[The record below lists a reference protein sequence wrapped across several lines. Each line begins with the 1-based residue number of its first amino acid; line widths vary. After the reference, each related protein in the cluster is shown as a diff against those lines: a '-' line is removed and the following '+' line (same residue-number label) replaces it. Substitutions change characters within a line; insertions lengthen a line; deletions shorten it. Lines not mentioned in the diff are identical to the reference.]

1 MNLLKNRFKCIVAL
15 LLLSCLQLMASES
28 NKLYIPDL
36 IAFKEKTMSLPVYMN
51 NTAEITAVQFTL
63 ETPFKFPSLGTG
75 VLTDRKD
82 DHQIVVKEMSD
93 RNYMVMIYS
102 PQNAMIKGNS
112 GQLMFLDV
120 TIPSTVIE
128 GESYNMIL
136 KDVILSAKDGT
147 NVVTEYSTGAIS
159 IAKSPDLT
167 VSDVKVDKNSY
178 VPGESMAVSWNVMNI
193 GARTTDGGW
202 KEQIYLQNADNSKLL
217 GTIYHDSKLGA
228 GASVSGQASI
238 VLPEIIGID
247 GQTSVMV
254 KLVPNADA
262 GERPESLGNN
272 MANSST
278 ITVARRLILSVPD
291 YAVDENTVAVRCKLS
306 RSGNVANAETYTI
319 TNHNNSRITLPTKV
333 TIEKNQSGVVFYANL
348 IDNDLL
354 DADSIAKI
362 TVKGDFYP
370 EIADTII
377 IEDNELA
384 ELELSLD
391 ADSVV
396 EGGQVALTI
405 KTNRVTNTPV
415 VVNLTSDSEDHF
427 SFPEN
432 IVIPAGE
439 SSVTV
444 NISTIDDST
453 PNLTIDATVVASAAK
468 HKNGYGDL
476 LIGDNDI
483 PDIELDF
490 SVDKISESNG
500 IYAISATLRRT
511 NLTNSKI
518 IVELSDDSNGRI
530 YYSTKKIE
538 LASGVQEATFNLG
551 AIDNAL
557 VDGDQEVT
565 VVAAVYISSCNCSTT
580 GTSKGVVARKVTILD
595 NDGASLALKAST
607 TAAIEGKELTL
618 TVSRNTSTDADLAV
632 TITSDSDDMLAYEK
646 NVIIPAGKSSVDVVV
661 NVLSN
666 DVSGDSKTI
675 MFTAESDGYTNG
687 LCYMMLTDQTLP
699 DAEIVKISVD
709 STEIELGKSVALSI
723 DITNTG
729 AIAMAD
735 CPVAVFVNGA
745 SSPTKT
751 FYVNKAIEVGETVTV
766 TTKLDFTEN
775 IGTYSIK
782 AQVNY
787 NKPVTELTYNNN
799 HSEVVKVKVLPNF
812 SATVTTDKTVYKQGE
827 TVTINGVVTG
837 SAVANANVEVYLINN
852 SARQTLSATADADG
866 KFTVTY
872 TPYALQSGHFVVG
885 ACFPGENS
893 YAEQAAFDVYGLK
906 RASNDYIK
914 CDIIVD
920 EPYKGTIKLTNPGQL
935 DLTNVK
941 VELLSVPENYTITF
955 DQLSNITGGQTVN
968 LGYTL
973 IGNSESAGTDWELIK
988 ARITTAEGVTLDL
1001 TLYCYCRVAKGQLK
1015 ANVSSINTTMT
1026 KGSTREYSV
1035 TITNIG
1041 KGETG
1046 KISVS
1051 LPNVGWMKTVTPI
1064 EMASLNSNE
1073 STNIIFS
1080 LTPTDDMQLNV
1091 PITGTIGINCE
1102 NGKGIPLNYS
1112 IEPVSESTGTL
1123 IVDVCDEYTYNTTEA
1138 PHVSGAGVVIKHPVT
1153 NAIVA
1158 QGTTDENGLYTI
1170 ELPEGYYNISV
1181 TESKHDSYN
1190 NTILIDPGKDN
1201 KYVVN
1206 ISFQAI
1212 SVDWDVVET
1221 EVEDRYEI
1229 VTTVKYESNVPMPV
1243 VIMDLPEKID
1253 GDNMAFG
1260 ETIVINCTLTN
1271 KGLIT
1276 AQDIKLVLP
1285 EDNQEW
1291 HFEALSHNEPFDLA
1305 PQQSVNI
1312 PIAITRLKKGE
1323 LSILKYSTKAQNIAE
1338 NFNACMAH
1346 IDATYGWL
1354 CGHELKNNK
1363 AAARM
1368 AMKMCAYAATGAVI
1382 FDFISQFVGSG
1393 VGVNLNPPIPPIGP
1407 MPDDDKKYKGDEDK
1421 NPPVETGKS
1430 FSICDPCDAETAEKL
1445 INLFEGM
1452 TYLGVVGEHLTEFA
1466 ELSQE
1471 IVEAPDKEKDITKK
1485 YLLKKVVSALAETF
1499 EIPISK
1505 DGIKDKGI
1513 DIVLD
1518 KIGASDKLDEETVD
1532 CLKNLIK
1539 AVEISTEECT
1549 EDGKNGTDAKEK
1561 ILSIK
1566 TLSNKSWQDNYRIVG
1581 KKYVQYLKAFD
1592 AICLEL
1598 FGDDVW
1604 YNEAFLESEKFIDF
1618 LIVNEE
1624 VTLEEALAVKPENV
1638 TNKQVALLLERIDNF
1653 ANGVDDGNVVNLD
1666 IIDKLSNEMD
1676 ALNEDAINAG
1686 YKSLSDQFIE
1696 AYDVCIQ
1703 NFEDM
1708 SSNSVCAS
1716 VTLQFEQSMVMT
1728 RQAFRGTLTVFN
1740 GHKTLPMTNV
1750 KLNLEV
1756 RDEDGNL
1763 ATSQEMEINAET
1775 LDAFAGELSL
1785 TSGWSL
1791 EANKTGVATVLF
1803 IPSKYAAPTEAKDY
1817 SFGGTLTYID
1827 PFTGYEVTRDL
1838 YPVTLTVKPSPNLDM
1853 TYFMQRDILGDDA
1866 LTADVVEPSVPAEF
1880 ALLINNVGYGDAENV
1895 VMTTK
1900 QPEIIGNEKGRLI
1913 DFELLSSQLNGKE
1926 HTLALGGSVATEFGT
1941 IPAHS
1946 TAYAQWWL
1954 QSPSLG
1960 HFSEYDIKATHVTS
1974 YGNKDLSLLNNVTI
1988 HELIR
1993 SLRFGANEDDSMV
2006 GFLVNDIED
2015 AKDLPDMLYKSD
2027 GSILPVAQSG
2037 TTLINKNNDTEYTLS
2052 VTANEA
2058 GWVYGSVLDPTLG
2071 NQEIVSVVRDSD
2083 GSTINVRNFW
2093 QTDRTLLDGKEPL
2106 YEYRIHFADTIGAPS
2121 ESYTIVFSPKPKVQ
2135 LAVDSY
2141 SGVPVD
2147 LATSP
2152 VETVTVKFNKAIKPE
2167 TFTHED
2173 VSLSVQGVKQDVSV
2187 VSVEAINDREF
2198 NLNLSQLAAGDGY
2211 YVLTVHTSG
2220 IEDAEGFAGKNGKTA
2235 SWVMFLSGKVQLAV
2249 NTQPVGAGL
2258 VTVLQPGA
2266 ERPDS
2271 VVSGVYTLDYEKSV
2285 ALSAIANE
2293 GYKFLSWTVD
2303 GESVGTEKDLTRVLT
2318 GHETITTNFEAIQYQ
2333 VDIISE
2339 QGIVSGGNS
2348 AIYKYGTAI
2357 TLTVEP
2363 IDGYEFVC
2371 WSVDGEEV
2379 YDKTLMVTV
2388 KSDMTIVANCSKIAT
2403 TRLRYNLAKGW
2414 NWMSVN
2420 VGCKDLNNLP
2430 ALLAPIGSM
2439 ATVFEG
2445 KDAGLTYNYEW
2456 IGDLTSVNPNSMYR
2470 MNTKIKNSLNI
2481 EGVPVDPSSSTI
2493 TINPGWNWIGYTPT
2507 EELSLDAALS
2517 SLAISEGD
2525 IIKSQSV
2532 FAVYDGTVWVGNLKT
2547 LKPGL
2552 GYQYYSDVTKSF
2564 NYATSQNDVVSEISI
2579 DLGNEEMAN
2588 SRWSCDLHQY
2598 PDNMATLAKIENADG
2613 GQYEIGVFVDG
2624 VCRGISTQVDSLYHI
2639 MIYGDEPVELS
2650 FKILDVI
2657 NDIEYKA
2664 VENYNFNS
2672 GAIGTISSPMLLNI
2686 DENSGI
2692 YGVNTDNVM
2701 LYPNPAKELI
2711 YIKGIKDVKTLT
2723 ITDSRGTQHIRMH
2736 NPEISSGVN
2745 VSTIPVGVYIMTIET
2760 DTQVIH
2766 KRFVRMGNQ

>member
-63 ETPFKFPSLGTG
+63 ETPFKFLSLGTG

-102 PQNAMIKGNS
+102 PQNTMIKGNS

-178 VPGESMAVSWNVMNI
+178 VPGESMAVSWNVKNI

-291 YAVDENTVAVRCKLS
+291 YAVDENTVAVRCKLL

-405 KTNRVTNTPV
+405 KTNRVTNTLV

-490 SVDKISESNG
+490 SADKISESNG

-661 NVLSN
+661 KVLSN

-709 STEIELGKSVALSI
+709 STEIELGKLVALSI

-799 HSEVVKVKVLPNF
+799 HSDVVKVKVLPNF

-935 DLTNVK
+935 DLTGVK

-1001 TLYCYCRVAKGQLK
+1001 ALYCYCRVAKGKLK

-1035 TITNIG
+1035 TVTNIG

-1064 EMASLNSNE
+1064 DMASLNSNE
-1073 STNIIFS
+1073 STTIIFS
-1080 LTPTDDMQLNV
+1080 LMPTDDMQLNV
-1091 PITGTIGINCE
+1091 PVTGTIGINCE
-1102 NGKGIPLNYS
+1102 NGDGIPLNYK

-1123 IVDVCDEYTYNTTEA
+1123 VVDVCDEYTYNTTEA

-1181 TESKHDSYN
+1181 TESNHETYN
-1190 NTILIDPGKDN
+1190 NRILIDPGKDN

-1229 VTTVKYESNVPMPV
+1229 VTTVKYETNVPMPV

-1276 AQDIKLVLP
+1276 AQNMNLILP
-1285 EDNQEW
+1285 EDIQEW
-1291 HFEALSHNEPFDLA
+1291 HFEALSHNVPFDLA

-1312 PIAITRLKKGE
+1312 PIAITRLKKSE
-1323 LSILKYSTKAQNIAE
+1323 LSVLNYSPKSKNIAE
-1338 NFNACMAH
+1338 YYGDCWAH
-1346 IDATYGWL
+1346 VKDTYEWM
-1354 CGHELKNNK
+1354 CGEELKNN
-1363 AAARM
+1363 AAVERM
-1368 AMKMCAYAATGAVI
+1368 AMKLCAYAATGAVI
-1382 FDFISQFVGSG
+1382 YDVISQLVGSG
-1393 VGVNLNPPIPPIGP
+1393 AGSNLGNITPPVDIT
-1407 MPDDDKKYKGDEDK
+1407 DDKVFGE
-1421 NPPVETGKS
+1421 NQTNTVATGRN
-1430 FSICDPCDAETAEKL
+1430 FNICDTCDAQMGEEL
-1445 INLFEGM
+1445 LNL
-1452 TYLGVVGEHLTEFA
+1452 V
-1466 ELSQE
+1466 
-1471 IVEAPDKEKDITKK
+1471 
-1485 YLLKKVVSALAETF
+1485 
-1499 EIPISK
+1499 ISK
-1505 DGIKDKGI
+1505 TP
-1513 DIVLD
+1513 L
-1518 KIGASDKLDEETVD
+1518 KIFD
-1532 CLKNLIK
+1532 
-1539 AVEISTEECT
+1539 
-1549 EDGKNGTDAKEK
+1549 EK
-1561 ILSIK
+1561 ITEASKMAQETRDKPQKETITIRKSLYEKFREYLSELNENLQEKARERIEKRLNDYVDEKIPQGSELIGELKDVIKVIEITSKDCPKDSVNTKMK
-1566 TLSNKSWQDNYRIVG
+1566 TLSIQPLSKKSWQDNYRTVG

-1598 FGDDVW
+1598 FGDDIW
-1604 YNEAFLESEKFIDF
+1604 YNEGLFTSDNLFKYILNNDDVILEQ
-1618 LIVNEE
+1618 
-1624 VTLEEALAVKPENV
+1624 ALAVKPENI
-1638 TNKQVALLLERIDNF
+1638 TNEQVALLLERIYNF
-1653 ANGVDDGNVVNLD
+1653 KGNNTINLD
-1666 IIDKLSNEMD
+1666 VIDEKINEINI
-1676 ALNEDAINAG
+1676 LNKEAVNAG
-1686 YKSLSDQFIE
+1686 FESLTDQFTD
-1696 AYDVCIQ
+1696 AYEICIQ

-1740 GHKTLPMTNV
+1740 GHETLPMTNV

-1763 ATSQEMEINAET
+1763 TTSREMEINAET

-1900 QPEIIGNEKGRLI
+1900 QPEIIENEKGLLI

-1954 QSPSLG
+1954 QSSLLG

-2271 VVSGVYTLDYEKSV
+2271 VVSGGYTLDYEKSV

-2318 GHETITTNFEAIQYQ
+2318 GHETITANFEAIQYQ

-2357 TLTVEP
+2357 TLIVEP

-2388 KSDMTIVANCSKIAT
+2388 KSDMTIVANCRKIAT
-2403 TRLRYNLAKGW
+2403 TRLKYNLAKGW

-2564 NYATSQNDVVSEISI
+2564 NYAALQNDVVSEISI

-2723 ITDSRGTQHIRMH
+2723 ITDCRGTQHIRMH

>member
-63 ETPFKFPSLGTG
+63 ETPFKFLSLGTG

-102 PQNAMIKGNS
+102 PQNTMIKGNS

-178 VPGESMAVSWNVMNI
+178 VPGESMAVSWNVKNI

-766 TTKLDFTEN
+766 TKKLDFTEN

-866 KFTVTY
+866 KFTITY

-906 RASNDYIK
+906 RASNDYISH
-914 CDIIVD
+914 DITVGEQI
-920 EPYKGTIKLTNPGQL
+920 KGSIGLNNPGQL
-935 DLTNVK
+935 DLTGVN

-1001 TLYCYCRVAKGQLK
+1001 TLYCYCRVAKGKLL
-1015 ANVSSINTTMT
+1015 VSETSINTTMAKGHT
-1026 KGSTREYSV
+1026 REYPITINNVGKGST
-1035 TITNIG
+1035 
-1041 KGETG
+1041 G
-1046 KISVS
+1046 KITVS
-1051 LPNVGWMKTVTPI
+1051 IPEWMKTVTPV
-1064 EMASLNSNE
+1064 EMSALETGE
-1073 STNIIFS
+1073 SATIILS
-1080 LTPTDDMQLNV
+1080 LTPTEDMILNMAR
-1091 PITGTIGINCE
+1091 TGNIGINCE
-1102 NGKGIPLNYS
+1102 NGDGVSVSYNI
-1112 IEPVSESTGTL
+1112 ITVSETTGTL
-1123 IVDVCDEYTYNTTEA
+1123 VVDVCDEYTYNTTEA
-1138 PHVSGAGVVIKHPVT
+1138 PHVSGAGVVIKHPTT

-1181 TESKHDSYN
+1181 TESNHDSYN

-1201 KYVVN
+1201 NHEVF
-1206 ISFQAI
+1206 ISFNAI
-1212 SVDWDVVET
+1212 TYSWDVVET
-1221 EVEDRYEI
+1221 EVEDEYEI
-1229 VTTVKYESNVPMPV
+1229 ETTVKYETNVPAPV
-1243 VIMDLPEKID
+1243 IVVDFPENLLDKTQIA
-1253 GDNMAFG
+1253 N
-1260 ETIVINCTLTN
+1260 VVVTN
-1271 KGLIT
+1271 KGLLS
-1276 AQDIKLVLP
+1276 AYDIGLSISTTDPENYRIEVLG
-1285 EDNQEW
+1285 EY
-1291 HFEALSHNEPFDLA
+1291 
-1305 PQQSVNI
+1305 
-1312 PIAITRLKKGE
+1312 PIAEIRPQE
-1323 LSILKYSTKAQNIAE
+1323 SIVIPLMVTVNTSQTYNVKAN
-1338 NFNACMAH
+1338 
-1346 IDATYGWL
+1346 D
-1354 CGHELKNNK
+1354 
-1363 AAARM
+1363 
-1368 AMKMCAYAATGAVI
+1368 
-1382 FDFISQFVGSG
+1382 IS
-1393 VGVNLNPPIPPIGP
+1393 
-1407 MPDDDKKYKGDEDK
+1407 
-1421 NPPVETGKS
+1421 GKS
-1430 FSICDPCDAETAEKL
+1430 FINRLTAKSTNEEKCVCSIAYFFYEVKECVDGNWIDVLKSFKWVKCEGDCGSNVKLPQIIIKPGEGQPTKPIKPINPPSPPNAPITVPDDEDVQDIPYIKPIIIDGCVTECVKGLLDAAKGCLDAANGCLNPADKLDLLGCAKDVIPPCYEAIKKKSISKGIDCILGGAGCVPGPIGCAAGIIGCIKGLGEGIYTCVKNLDKDKVSTKSVTTKSKGFTSISDPVMADYLMLAANQLELLYTNYNLIFGDSLWFDVKGESIYKVANYIHNNTDNVGYILLSEDRYGYKPENISNEQFDLFINRINNTTSFVSGVEISGNNFIDIDELIFTQSLMMENEEKAVEYGFADFNEMCDT
-1445 INLFEGM
+1445 INS
-1452 TYLGVVGEHLTEFA
+1452 YY
-1466 ELSQE
+1466 
-1471 IVEAPDKEKDITKK
+1471 K
-1485 YLLKKVVSALAETF
+1485 YLLDNA
-1499 EIPISK
+1499 
-1505 DGIKDKGI
+1505 
-1513 DIVLD
+1513 
-1518 KIGASDKLDEETVD
+1518 DEYT
-1532 CLKNLIK
+1532 
-1539 AVEISTEECT
+1539 
-1549 EDGKNGTDAKEK
+1549 
-1561 ILSIK
+1561 
-1566 TLSNKSWQDNYRIVG
+1566 
-1581 KKYVQYLKAFD
+1581 
-1592 AICLEL
+1592 
-1598 FGDDVW
+1598 
-1604 YNEAFLESEKFIDF
+1604 
-1618 LIVNEE
+1618 
-1624 VTLEEALAVKPENV
+1624 
-1638 TNKQVALLLERIDNF
+1638 
-1653 ANGVDDGNVVNLD
+1653 
-1666 IIDKLSNEMD
+1666 
-1676 ALNEDAINAG
+1676 
-1686 YKSLSDQFIE
+1686 
-1696 AYDVCIQ
+1696 
-1703 NFEDM
+1703 
-1708 SSNSVCAS
+1708 SNSVCAS
-1716 VTLQFEQSMVMT
+1716 ITLQFEQSMVMT

-1740 GHKTLPMTNV
+1740 GHEALPMTNV

-1763 ATSQEMEINAET
+1763 ATSREMEINAET

-1817 SFGGTLTYID
+1817 SFGGTLTYLD

-1900 QPEIIGNEKGRLI
+1900 QPEIIENEKGLLI

-1954 QSPSLG
+1954 QSSLLG
-1960 HFSEYDIKATHVTS
+1960 HFTEYDVKATHVTS

-1993 SLRFGANEDDSMV
+1993 SLRFGANEDDSKI
-2006 GFLVNDIED
+2006 GFLVNDIQD
-2015 AKDLPDMLYKSD
+2015 LKDLPDMLYKSD

-2093 QTDRTLLDGKEPL
+2093 QTDRTLLDSREPL
-2106 YEYRIHFADTIGAPS
+2106 YEYRIHFADTIGAGS

-2235 SWVMFLSGKVQLAV
+2235 SWVMFHSGKVQLAV

-2271 VVSGVYTLDYEKSV
+2271 VVSGGYTLDYEKSV
-2285 ALSAIANE
+2285 ALSVIANE

-2318 GHETITTNFEAIQYQ
+2318 GHETITANFEAIQYQ

-2379 YDKTLMVTV
+2379 YDKTLMVTI

-2403 TRLRYNLAKGW
+2403 TRLKYNLAKGW

-2430 ALLAPIGSM
+2430 ALLSPLGTM
-2439 ATVFEG
+2439 ALAFES
-2445 KDAGLTYNYEW
+2445 KDEELLYNYNW
-2456 IGDLTSVNPNSMYR
+2456 SGSLSSVTTTSMYR
-2470 MNTKIKNSLNI
+2470 LKTRESKQSLNI

-2564 NYATSQNDVVSEISI
+2564 NYAASQNDVVSEISI
-2579 DLGNEEMAN
+2579 DLGNEEMSN